1 MNSFCELTVFL
12 VFIYSFISETT
23 DDILEK
29 YRPKPAPNISNP
41 IIVNQVEPATLTKRP
56 SIKEE
61 HTQPYYDPNNLEN
74 CVLFLDAKRKLRLVL
89 SNCDCDIG
97 QNVLD
102 FGFSYVPSSPKEVE
116 TLKENN
122 ELLLLLRSQL
132 AEAINLQN
140 KESIAQLHEAIRC
153 IKSFDAKG

>member
-1 MNSFCELTVFL
+1 MTSIFCYIAEAS
-12 VFIYSFISETT
+12 Y
-23 DDILEK
+23 DILER
-29 YRPKPAPNISNP
+29 YRTKPASAIANS
-41 IIVNQVEPATLTKRP
+41 VEGNSSDSSILHPVKEKRL

-61 HTQPYYDPNNLEN
+61 SQPYYDPNNLEN

-102 FGFSYVPSSPKEVE
+102 FGFSYVPSSPKDVNSHR
-116 TLKENN
+116 ENN

-153 IKSFDAKG
+153 VKLFDSRG

>member
-1 MNSFCELTVFL
+1 MEV
-12 VFIYSFISETT
+12 
-23 DDILEK
+23 
-29 YRPKPAPNISNP
+29 PPQP
-41 IIVNQVEPATLTKRP
+41 TKRP

-61 HTQPYYDPNNLEN
+61 TSSQPYYDPNNLEN

-102 FGFSYVPSSPKEVE
+102 FGFSYVPSSPKEVD
-116 TLKENN
+116 THRDNN

-140 KESIAQLHEAIRC
+140 KEAIAQLHEAIRC
-153 IKSFDAKG
+153 IKLFDSKGYVG

>member
-1 MNSFCELTVFL
+1 LTSIFCY
-12 VFIYSFISETT
+12 IAETSY
-23 DDILEK
+23 DILEK
-29 YRPKPAPNISNP
+29 YRPKLASAIANSFEGNSSDSSILHP
-41 IIVNQVEPATLTKRP
+41 VKEKRL

-61 HTQPYYDPNNLEN
+61 SQPYYDPNNLEN

-97 QNVLD
+97 QNVLN
-102 FGFSYVPSSPKEVE
+102 FGFSYVPSSPKDVNSHR
-116 TLKENN
+116 ENN

-140 KESIAQLHEAIRC
+140 KESLAQLHEAIKC
-153 IKSFDAKG
+153 VKLFDSRG

>member
-1 MNSFCELTVFL
+1 M
-12 VFIYSFISETT
+12 
-23 DDILEK
+23 DK
-29 YRPKPAPNISNP
+29 YRTKPASANS
-41 IIVNQVEPATLTKRP
+41 VEGNSTDSSIPHPVKEKRL

-61 HTQPYYDPNNLEN
+61 SQPYYDPNNLEN
-74 CVLFLDAKRKLRLVL
+74 CDLFLDAKRKLRLVL

-102 FGFSYVPSSPKEVE
+102 FGFSYIPSSPKDVDSYR
-116 TLKENN
+116 ENN

-153 IKSFDAKG
+153 VKLFDASG

>member
-1 MNSFCELTVFL
+1 MS
-12 VFIYSFISETT
+12 
-23 DDILEK
+23 
-29 YRPKPAPNISNP
+29 PAEVANP
-41 IIVNQVEPATLTKRP
+41 TKRP

-61 HTQPYYDPNNLEN
+61 SSSQPYYDPNNLEN

-102 FGFSYVPSSPKEVE
+102 FGFSYVPSSPKD
-116 TLKENN
+116 TDTHRENN
-122 ELLLLLRSQL
+122 DLLLLLRSQL

-140 KESIAQLHEAIRC
+140 KDSIAQLHEAIRC
-153 IKSFDAKG
+153 LKLFDSKG